1 MFYFHKSV
9 CLYFHLSVTL
19 FHTVHCMCPRI
30 IPLALLSLISI
41 CPPHFLLSLSVSSGF
56 PVCVYVRGLHFMYR
70 CLHPYWCVCVSII
83 EKKSLLPPPALIFV
97 SFMLFFQPIH
107 SLLVS
112 SQLLSFIIPPLS
124 SLSIFSVAISH
135 LLFSSV
141 LVFLVIIHSFSPRHF
156 SSLSRVP
163 FPPTALS
170 VDLFLRLHISLHVF
184 LSPCSP
190 IVSPRL
196 FWPLSPSSSISTS
209 LVLSPRRLL
218 VSLSLSLSRVAD
230 LFLQLSLHFLL
241 LFSPLSSHFYALVLS
256 FSPLT
261 PPPFLLFVH
270 LLLSPPSCILPLSL
284 IRPASI
290 PSLWKSSPCL
300 SLLSPPVPPSFL
312 ALLCL
317 FISRSDSSLLFLP
330 LFIYTRSPVSS
341 FHNIP
346 PSFFC

>member
-1 MFYFHKSV
+1 MSSYYPSRSP
-9 CLYFHLSVTL
+9 LSYFHLPSSLPAVTISFL
-19 FHTVHCMCPRI
+19 RLPRLCVCTWASLHVQVSASI
-30 IPLALLSLISI
+30 LVCLCVYNWKKIPAASSRSHICIVYVVFPADPLS
-41 CPPHFLLSLSVSSGF
+41 PRFLLTPLI
-56 PVCVYVRGLHFMYR
+56 H
-70 CLHPYWCVCVSII
+70 HP
-83 EKKSLLPPPALIFV
+83 
-97 SFMLFFQPIH
+97 
-107 SLLVS
+107 
-112 SQLLSFIIPPLS
+112 
-124 SLSIFSVAISH
+124 
-135 LLFSSV
+135 SSV
-141 LVFLVIIHSFSPRHF
+141 LTFYLFCCHLPSPIFLRASFPSYYSLFLSTSFLIPLSRTFPSHRSVSWFVFAASYFSPCF
-156 SSLSRVP
+156 SFTLFSHCIPPSILAPFSLL
-163 FPPTALS
+163 FDLYLS
-170 VDLFLRLHISLHVF
+170 
-184 LSPCSP
+184 CS
-190 IVSPRL
+190 
-196 FWPLSPSSSISTS
+196 FPSSA
-209 LVLSPRRLL
+209 PR
-218 VSLSLSLSRVAD
+218 LSLSRVAD

-256 FSPLT
+256 FSPH